1 MKKDL
6 KSLIQYSK
14 DILDKHGPEAKSPN
28 KHHPILTHD
37 LIMCLK
43 EIIQPDKGGKFV
55 FRKENIVFNICKN
68 FKTLYNKSKNMYN
81 CNWIFKNGWFKE

>member
-37 LIMCLK
+37 LIM
-43 EIIQPDKGGKFV
+43 
-55 FRKENIVFNICKN
+55 N
-68 FKTLYNKSKNMYN
+68 YNYHVSLRTCMT
-81 CNWIFKNGWFKE
+81 